1 MWMFEGVFGERFSAV
16 DLVLLCVGGLQ
27 VSDMQLAGS
36 SFLFF
41 FLPLPFFSC
50 AVVYISRN
58 PNLCLVARQES
69 SNRDMFSMLKKKRRP
84 KLLSL
89 FQYPRVCFFFWI
101 ISYLS
106 CMGCCFF
113 SSPHL
118 VLVCTYLKR
127 RATPFARQAD
137 AGAVTTQTQQESHSH
152 HLDMRAMLAI
162 LAPQPTRRCGGWT
175 FFYPR
180 AGRGVTVGAATGAKG

>member
-1 MWMFEGVFGERFSAV
+1 MFEGVFGERFSAV

-69 SNRDMFSMLKKKRRP
+69 SNRDMFSMLKKKKKAAKATQSVSIP
-84 KLLSL
+84 QSLL
-89 FQYPRVCFFFWI
+89 FFFGSFHICLAWVVV
-101 ISYLS
+101 
-106 CMGCCFF
+106 FF
-113 SSPHL
+113 LHPIW
-118 VLVCTYLKR
+118 
-127 RATPFARQAD
+127 F
-137 AGAVTTQTQQESHSH
+137 
-152 HLDMRAMLAI
+152 
-162 LAPQPTRRCGGWT
+162 
-175 FFYPR
+175 
-180 AGRGVTVGAATGAKG
+180 

>member
-1 MWMFEGVFGERFSAV
+1 MFEGVFGERFSAV

-69 SNRDMFSMLKKKRRP
+69 SNRDMFSMLKKK
-84 KLLSL
+84 KGGQS
-89 FQYPRVCFFFWI
+89 YSVCFNTPEFCFFWI

-113 SSPHL
+113 LHPIW
-118 VLVCTYLKR
+118 
-127 RATPFARQAD
+127 F
-137 AGAVTTQTQQESHSH
+137 
-152 HLDMRAMLAI
+152 
-162 LAPQPTRRCGGWT
+162 
-175 FFYPR
+175 
-180 AGRGVTVGAATGAKG
+180 